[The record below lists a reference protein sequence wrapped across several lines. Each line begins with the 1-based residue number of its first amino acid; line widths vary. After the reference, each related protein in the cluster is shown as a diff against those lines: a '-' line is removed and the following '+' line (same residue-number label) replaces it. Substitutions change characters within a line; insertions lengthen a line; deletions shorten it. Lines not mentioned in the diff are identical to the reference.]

1 MNPVT
6 SNLSTNQLAQLSK
19 QVLNNQDWRHVE
31 FLMRAPERNRQDIIN
46 FIAKRAGKAPDEIVE
61 GMALAAAERAK
72 PKPAPTAGDAIAV
85 RVIDL
90 SAPTSAPQD
99 PRAAVFIDCPVCGK
113 QFAVPVAQKDSAY
126 CSKQCLQ
133 AATQQAANDE
143 AAMLVFM
150 RQIPQFYP
158 HPANFQTL
166 GNELERLGKTKV
178 TAADI
183 LDAYQNLD
191 RQGSLL
197 RRLSDAD
204 VREMNSSELEKRIAI
219 DPACGG
225 ADLAKAK
232 EGQSRGEFQVDQTNK
247 TRLLPF
253 RSDGSTSR
261 TGREGGL

>member
-1 MNPVT
+1 
-6 SNLSTNQLAQLSK
+6 
-19 QVLNNQDWRHVE
+19 
-31 FLMRAPERNRQDIIN
+31 
-46 FIAKRAGKAPDEIVE
+46 
-61 GMALAAAERAK
+61 
-72 PKPAPTAGDAIAV
+72 
-85 RVIDL
+85 
-90 SAPTSAPQD
+90 
-99 PRAAVFIDCPVCGK
+99 
-113 QFAVPVAQKDSAY
+113 
-126 CSKQCLQ
+126 LQ